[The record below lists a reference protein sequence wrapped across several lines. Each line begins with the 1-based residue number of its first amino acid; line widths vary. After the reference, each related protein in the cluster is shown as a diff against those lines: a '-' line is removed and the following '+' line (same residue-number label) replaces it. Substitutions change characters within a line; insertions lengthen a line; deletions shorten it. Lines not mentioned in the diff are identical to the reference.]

1 MRVIGY
7 PNQDHRHTEVPRILR
22 WLAEPEVAS
31 PVSPTVAA
39 EVATF
44 PPAAAAFPGT
54 LPPQPDAPYDPSFY
68 IHRVEEE
75 ERALDRLASPGTP
88 VVLWGP
94 WLSGKSTLLRHL
106 LDSVRRE
113 DHAAGKQSLVLEVNL
128 LDMLPR
134 PATADGLLEQFARNL
149 SREAHVADEA
159 FEKLARGR
167 QGWSD
172 KLIELLEDH
181 ILPAAQGRVL
191 LVVDKA
197 DAVWGLH
204 DVQGS
209 FYGALR
215 RCKERA
221 SRPAWS
227 SLRFVLLLSTT
238 PSLVFE
244 DPDHIDSPLGN
255 LTEVIELLELVP
267 DEIVT
272 LAWMHGL
279 DWDRGIVDRHVYPLV
294 GGHPYLN
301 RALMYRARRRGDAV
315 NVLVNDAEVLE
326 RIYGNHLGELGRLV
340 ERDPRLREALEAI
353 LDNPRA
359 ALDEDRYQRL
369 RRAGLV
375 IAAANGEHR
384 IRYRLYESY
393 LRRRWK
399 RLAR

>member
-1 MRVIGY
+1 
-7 PNQDHRHTEVPRILR
+7 
-22 WLAEPEVAS
+22 
-31 PVSPTVAA
+31 
-39 EVATF
+39 
-44 PPAAAAFPGT
+44 
-54 LPPQPDAPYDPSFY
+54 
-68 IHRVEEE
+68 
-75 ERALDRLASPGTP
+75 
-88 VVLWGP
+88 
-94 WLSGKSTLLRHL
+94 
-106 LDSVRRE
+106 
-113 DHAAGKQSLVLEVNL
+113 AAGKQSLVLEVNL

-149 SREAHVADEA
+149 SREARVADEA

-181 ILPAAQGRVL
+181 ILPAAQGRVV
-191 LVVDKA
+191 LVVEKA

-244 DPDHIDSPLGN
+244 DPDHIDSPLAN

-267 DEIVT
+267 DEIVA
-272 LAWMHGL
+272 LARMHGL
-279 DWDRGIVDRHVYPLV
+279 DWDRGIVERHVYPLV

-315 NVLVNDAEVLE
+315 HVLVNDAEALE
-326 RIYGNHLGELGRLV
+326 RLYVYHLGELGRLV
-340 ERDPRLREALEAI
+340 ECDPRLREALEAI

-375 IAAANGEHR
+375 IRTTNGEHR

-399 RLAR
+399 RPGC